1 MNSCC
6 EKEKFKWENQ
16 KNVFHLNDNI
26 SLNNDNNFYLE
37 ILSSNQE
44 FFKIFNC
51 YEDIS
56 DKYSNKVSSIEDE
69 YPLNA
74 FILEEQ
80 SPFSNHHLN
89 NAQINGE
96 FAKKFNT

>member
-1 MNSCC
+1 MRR
-6 EKEKFKWENQ
+6 EGKENCIPENN
-16 KNVFHLNDNI
+16 KGNEHLNDNI
-26 SLNNDNNFYLE
+26 SLNNDINFYLE

-44 FFKIFNC
+44 FFKIFNQ
-51 YEDIS
+51 YENIS
-56 DKYSNKVSSIEDE
+56 DKYSNKVSFIEDE

-74 FILEEQ
+74 FTLEEQ